1 MLRKSVFLSCL
12 LALPA
17 TFSFAGIVEDVR
29 QSLAQG
35 DFSSAE
41 AALNAYKTR
50 FGITPEY
57 LEALSWMG
65 RAALARQQYPQAA
78 SYARQTQSLA
88 VPLLKARSL
97 DSDEHLAAAV
107 GAAYEV
113 QAQALAGQGHKAQAS
128 ALLRKAL
135 QIYGN
140 TSIANR
146 LHKNLNLL
154 TLVGQPA
161 PALKATENLGAPPPS
176 AAQLK
181 GTPQLLFFWAHWCAD
196 CKGEAPIIARLRSEF
211 KELTILAPTQR
222 YGYAERGEDTTPQAE
237 LAYIRKVWQQYYP
250 GLQGVPVPVNKTN
263 FTVYGSS
270 TTPTLVLID
279 RNGKI
284 AYYHPGAVSYEELRV
299 AIEKVTR
306 GQVPQLPTGSR
317 AHARETPGG

>member
-1 MLRKSVFLSCL
+1 MLRKSVILSCL
-12 LALPA
+12 ISCLIALLT

-57 LEALSWMG
+57 LEALSWTG
-65 RAALARQQYPQAA
+65 RAALASQQYAQAEDL
-78 SYARQTQSLA
+78 ARQTQSLA
-88 VPLLKARSL
+88 VPLLKGRSV
-97 DSDEHLAAAV
+97 DSDEHLATAV

-113 QAQALAGQGHKAQAS
+113 QAQALAGQGHKAQAT
-128 ALLRKAL
+128 ALLRRAL
-135 QIYGN
+135 QAYGN

-154 TLVGQPA
+154 ILVGQPA
-161 PALKATENLGAPPPS
+161 PALKATENLGAAPPS

-196 CKGEAPIIARLRSEF
+196 CKGEGPILARLRSEF
-211 KELTILAPTQR
+211 RELTIIAPTQR
-222 YGYAERGEDTTPQAE
+222 YGYAERGEETTPQAE

-284 AYYHPGAVSYEELRV
+284 AYYHPGAAPYEDLRA
-299 AIEKVTR
+299 AIEEVMR
-306 GQVPQLPTGSR
+306 G
-317 AHARETPGG
+317 